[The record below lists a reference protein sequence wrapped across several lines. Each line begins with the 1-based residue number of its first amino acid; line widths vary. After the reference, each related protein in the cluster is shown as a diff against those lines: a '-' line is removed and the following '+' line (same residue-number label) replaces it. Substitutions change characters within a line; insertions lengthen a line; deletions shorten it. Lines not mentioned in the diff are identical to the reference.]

1 MFGLKNVVA
10 AITVAAMVGSSAFAA
25 DRTLAP
31 GQPAGVKPAQDI
43 GKGTIIIGVGA
54 AAIITGVAIAVS
66 NNNGPGTNAA
76 STFASPSTT
85 SIAP

>member
-25 DRTLAP
+25 DLAP
-31 GQPAGVKPAQDI
+31 GRPAGVKPAQDI

-54 AAIITGVAIAVS
+54 AAIIAGVAIAVS
-66 NNNGPGTNAA
+66 NSNGPGTNAA
-76 STFASPSTT
+76 STFAGPSTT

>member
-10 AITVAAMVGSSAFAA
+10 ATMVAAMVGSSAFAA
-25 DRTLAP
+25 DLAP
-31 GQPAGVKPAQDI
+31 GRPAGVKPAQDI

-66 NNNGPGTNAA
+66 NNNGPGSNAA
-76 STFASPSTT
+76 NTFANPSTT
-85 SIAP
+85 SVAP

>member
-25 DRTLAP
+25 DLAP
-31 GQPAGVKPAQDI
+31 GRPAGVKPAQDI

-54 AAIITGVAIAVS
+54 AAIIAGVAIAVS
-66 NNNGPGTNAA
+66 NNNGPGTNAG
-76 STFASPSTT
+76 STFAGPSTT

>member
-25 DRTLAP
+25 DLAP
-31 GQPAGVKPAQDI
+31 GRPAGVKPAQDI

-54 AAIITGVAIAVS
+54 AAIIAGVAIAVS
-66 NNNGPGTNAA
+66 NSNGPGANAA
-76 STFASPSTT
+76 AGTFAPPSTS

>member
-1 MFGLKNVVA
+1 MFGLKSVVA
-10 AITVAAMVGSSAFAA
+10 AISVAAMIGSSAFAA

-31 GQPAGVKPAQDI
+31 GQPAGVKPAQDV

-54 AAIITGVAIAVS
+54 AAIIAGVAIAVS

-76 STFASPSTT
+76 NTFSNPSTT
-85 SIAP
+85 SLAP

>member
-10 AITVAAMVGSSAFAA
+10 AVTVAAMVGSSAFAA
-25 DRTLAP
+25 DLAP
-31 GQPAGVKPAQDI
+31 GKPSGVKSAQDV

-66 NNNGPGTNAA
+66 NNNGPGSNAA
-76 STFASPSTT
+76 NTFANPSTT
-85 SIAP
+85 SVAP

>member
-25 DRTLAP
+25 DLAP
-31 GQPAGVKPAQDI
+31 GRPAGVKPAQDI
-43 GKGTIIIGVGA
+43 GRGTLIIGVGA

-66 NNNGPGTNAA
+66 NNNGPGSNAA
-76 STFASPSTT
+76 NTFANPSTT
-85 SIAP
+85 SVAP

>member
-10 AITVAAMVGSSAFAA
+10 ATMVAAMVGSSAFAA
-25 DRTLAP
+25 DLAP
-31 GQPAGVKPAQDI
+31 GKPSGVKSAQDI

-54 AAIITGVAIAVS
+54 AAIIAGVAIVVS
-66 NNNGPGTNAA
+66 NSNGPGTNAA

-85 SIAP
+85 SAAP

>member
-25 DRTLAP
+25 DLAP
-31 GQPAGVKPAQDI
+31 GRPAGVKPAQDI

-66 NNNGPGTNAA
+66 NSNGPGSNAA
-76 STFASPSTT
+76 STFAGPSTSST
-85 SIAP
+85 AP